1 MKKIILILLCLVML
15 CGVVSCDNSSDI
27 ALNKNGDKVIQE
39 ETDDISGDNISV
51 RAILER
57 LATARCS
64 LDDFKQKFPDY
75 RFVNDNI
82 YGCVLKVKS
91 LPNTYFS
98 FKKLNGENGF
108 SKYILESISA
118 PADILLP
125 EFLNLSFNEIESK
138 FEDSF
143 TSSTLDFVDV
153 PTSNLYLYKET
164 YFYEIRASIHGEK
177 LTREAVFIYPYSD
190 TYLPIETIDVSMQ
203 INLSNI
209 DENLLQDLVSKRIS
223 LDDFSELFTQNHLRT
238 AGNCIFISVD
248 EFHGVE
254 FCFKSLVDSIHGRS
268 VYVLHSVIGD
278 ASVLLPKYV
287 GQDFF
292 YLNQETGIFEFI
304 HNSLDIVSYEE
315 NCSYKINYDDW
326 KEYNKLESNIKVTLL
341 SYTDTWVRPW

>member
-1 MKKIILILLCLVML
+1 M
-15 CGVVSCDNSSDI
+15 NI
-27 ALNKNGDKVIQE
+27 A
-39 ETDDISGDNISV
+39 
-51 RAILER
+51 
-57 LATARCS
+57 
-64 LDDFKQKFPDY
+64 
-75 RFVNDNI
+75 
-82 YGCVLKVKS
+82 
-91 LPNTYFS
+91 
-98 FKKLNGENGF
+98 
-108 SKYILESISA
+108 
-118 PADILLP
+118 
-125 EFLNLSFNEIESK
+125 FLNLSFNEIENK
-138 FEDSF
+138 FEKSF
-143 TSSTLDFVDV
+143 TTPKLDLIDV
-153 PTSNLYLYKET
+153 PTSNLYLYKEA

-177 LTREAVFIYPYSD
+177 LTKEAVFIYPYSD
-190 TYLPIETIDVSMQ
+190 TYLPIETINVSMQ

-223 LDDFSELFTQNHLRT
+223 LEGFSELFTQNNLRT
-238 AGNCIFISVD
+238 AEKCIFISVD

-326 KEYNKLESNIKVTLL
+326 KEYNKLESNPNI
-341 SYTDTWVRPW
+341 RI